1 MKIRKLEHSGIVIEN
16 NGHSVVFDPVEIEY
30 SLPEI
35 NNVDAIIITHG
46 HSDHLQIQDIVEVMT
61 NNPTA
66 KIYCPED
73 CLAKFEPSNL
83 SAEAVKAGQIV
94 QVGEFKLE
102 FFGGEHA
109 RIIPDQALC
118 QNLGCMVNDTIAN
131 PGDSLDTPPHRPNIL
146 CVALAAPWL
155 KSAEA
160 VAYVDAIKPELVIP
174 IHDAVLSNFGKT
186 ICRNVLNTGSAS
198 EHVLEV
204 EEEYSF

>member
-1 MKIRKLEHSGIVIEN
+1 MKIRKLEHSGMIIEN
-16 NGHSVVFDPVEIEY
+16 NGRAIVFDPVEIED

-35 NNVDAIIITHG
+35 NNVDAIVITHG
-46 HSDHLQIQDIVEVMT
+46 HSDHLQIQDVVEIAT

-83 SAEAVKAGQIV
+83 TAEAVKAGQIV

-109 RIIPDQALC
+109 RIMPDQALC
-118 QNLGCMVNDTIAN
+118 QNLGCMVNDIIAN
-131 PGDSLDTPPHRPNIL
+131 PGDSLDMPPCRPKVL

-155 KSAEA
+155 KSVEA
-160 VAYVDAIKPELVIP
+160 VAYANAMRPDHVVP
-174 IHDAVLSNFGKT
+174 IHDSVLSEFGKT
-186 ICRNVLNTGSAS
+186 ICRNVLKNSTADVR
-198 EHVLEV
+198 VLEV
-204 EEEYSF
+204 GEEFEF